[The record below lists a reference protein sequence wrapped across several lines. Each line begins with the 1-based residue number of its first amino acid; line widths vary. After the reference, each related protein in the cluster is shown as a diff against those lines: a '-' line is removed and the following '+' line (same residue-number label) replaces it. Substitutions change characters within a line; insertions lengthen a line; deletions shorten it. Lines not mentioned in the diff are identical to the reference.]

1 MESSE
6 AGRPSYTPPPGNDAR
21 SGARRSA
28 ANTGN
33 APAGD
38 RDRGR
43 DVSAPE
49 SRRRGPSLG
58 YPLAC
63 AGALILVLGAYS
75 NSLHNSFHFDDSHVI
90 DEKLF
95 IRDLRNLPR
104 FLNDASTLRSL
115 TTNDT
120 YRPAVYT
127 PPRFE

>member
-6 AGRPSYTPPPGNDAR
+6 TGRPSYTPAPGGNDADAR
-21 SGARRSA
+21 SRARRSA
-28 ANTGN
+28 TNTGN
-33 APAGD
+33 APARD
-38 RDRGR
+38 RDGGR

-58 YPLAC
+58 FPLAC

-90 DEKLF
+90 EENLF

-104 FLNDASTLRSL
+104 FFTDARTFSSL
-115 TTNDT
+115 PTNAT
-120 YRPAVYT
+120 YRPV
-127 PPRFE
+127 